1 MKIISFKQL
10 REFYEKDPKSE
21 PAIKEWYKKA
31 EKAHWNNF
39 SDIKKTFNS
48 VDSVGNM
55 RCVFNVKGNEYRIV
69 AKVFFTI
76 KSIYIRFIGTHK
88 EYDKIKDISK
98 V

>member
-10 REFYEKDPKSE
+10 REFYEKEPKSE
-21 PAIKEWYKKA
+21 IAIKEWYKKA
-31 EKAHWNNF
+31 EKANWNNF

-48 VDSVGNM
+48 TDSVGDM
-55 RCVFNVKGNEYRIV
+55 RYVFNIKGNEYRIV

-76 KSIYIRFIGTHK
+76 KSIYIRFVGTHK
-88 EYDKIKDISK
+88 EYDRIKDISK